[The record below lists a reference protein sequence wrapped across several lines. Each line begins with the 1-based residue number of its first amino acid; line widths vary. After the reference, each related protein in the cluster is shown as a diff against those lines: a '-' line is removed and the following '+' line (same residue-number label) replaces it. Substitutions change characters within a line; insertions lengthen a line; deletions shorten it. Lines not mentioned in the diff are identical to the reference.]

1 MVPAVS
7 VIDKNVLARDP
18 SNSSDGP
25 FLKYP
30 DNGKRVRD
38 KRAGEEPMKKRERER
53 EAYGHNRA
61 HLALVIKRRR
71 HRYEFSLLHLHTS
84 KGGMQPGAPFSSC
97 LERAKKKQKSEN
109 EKEKKNNK

>member
-38 KRAGEEPMKKRERER
+38 KRAGEEPKKRERGVR
-53 EAYGHNRA
+53 PQQSPLSARDKEAQT
-61 HLALVIKRRR
+61 
-71 HRYEFSLLHLHTS
+71 SL
-84 KGGMQPGAPFSSC
+84 
-97 LERAKKKQKSEN
+97 
-109 EKEKKNNK
+109 